1 MLHIWKTLDMID
13 LLIPCY
19 NEDSNV
25 KTLVEQWKT
34 IVLENQNIMVHFI
47 DNGSTDNTLKVL
59 INEISKANLKNL
71 NLIKVPRNKGYGF
84 GIKYGISA
92 TNNKY
97 ICWTHADLQISATD
111 VQSLI
116 KKFLLSEDKDNHIYM
131 GKRQNRK
138 TLDLFFTTMM
148 SVITFICSGFYFKD
162 INAQPKIFARSLVE
176 NLENLP
182 DDFNLDL
189 ALLITSK
196 KAGYGIKL
204 FDLIFHS
211 RAFNLAKGG
220 GSFRGKIILS
230 FSTLSYLFA
239 NISFLKK

>member
-1 MLHIWKTLDMID
+1 MID

-34 IVLENQNIMVHFI
+34 IVLENQNIMVYFI

-59 INEISKANLKNL
+59 INEISKANSKNL
-71 NLIKVPRNKGYGF
+71 NLIKVPKNKGYGF
-84 GIKYGISA
+84 GIKYGISE

-116 KKFLLSEDKDNHIYM
+116 SKFLLSEDKDNYIYM
-131 GKRQNRK
+131 GKRENRK
-138 TLDLFFTTMM
+138 TLDLFFTSMM
-148 SVITFICSGFYFKD
+148 SIITFIFSGFYFKD
-162 INAQPKIFARSLVE
+162 INAQPKIFSRSLVK
-176 NLENLP
+176 NLEKLP

-189 ALLITSK
+189 ALLISSR
-196 KAGYGIKL
+196 KADYKIKL
-204 FDLIFHS
+204 FNLIFYN

-220 GSFRGKIILS
+220 GSIKGKLILS
-230 FSTLSYLFA
+230 FSTLNYLFA
-239 NISFLKK
+239 SISFLKK

>member
-1 MLHIWKTLDMID
+1 MID

-59 INEISKANLKNL
+59 INEISKANSKNL
-71 NLIKVPRNKGYGF
+71 NLIKVPKNKGYGF
-84 GIKYGISA
+84 GIKYGISE

-97 ICWTHADLQISATD
+97 ICWTHADLQISARD

-116 KKFLLSEDKDNHIYM
+116 SKFLLSEDKDNYIYM
-131 GKRQNRK
+131 GKRENRK
-138 TLDLFFTTMM
+138 TLDLFFTSMM
-148 SVITFICSGFYFKD
+148 SIITFIFSGFYFKD
-162 INAQPKIFARSLVE
+162 INAQPKIFSRSLVK
-176 NLENLP
+176 NLEKLP

-189 ALLITSK
+189 ALLISSR
-196 KAGYGIKL
+196 KADYKIKL
-204 FDLIFHS
+204 FNLIFYN

-220 GSFRGKIILS
+220 GSIKGKLILS
-230 FSTLSYLFA
+230 FSTLNYLFA
-239 NISFLKK
+239 SISFLKK

>member
-1 MLHIWKTLDMID
+1 MID
-13 LLIPCY
+13 LLIPY

-59 INEISKANLKNL
+59 INEISKANSKNL
-71 NLIKVPRNKGYGF
+71 NLIKVPKNKGYGF
-84 GIKYGISA
+84 GIKYGISE

-116 KKFLLSEDKDNHIYM
+116 SKFLLSEDKDNYIYM
-131 GKRQNRK
+131 GKRENRK
-138 TLDLFFTTMM
+138 TLDLFFTSMM
-148 SVITFICSGFYFKD
+148 SIITFIFSGFYFKD
-162 INAQPKIFARSLVE
+162 INAQPKIFSRSLVK
-176 NLENLP
+176 NLEKLP

-189 ALLITSK
+189 ALLISSR
-196 KAGYGIKL
+196 KADYKIKL
-204 FDLIFHS
+204 FNLIFYN

-220 GSFRGKIILS
+220 GSIKGKLILS
-230 FSTLSYLFA
+230 FSTLNYLFA
-239 NISFLKK
+239 SISFLKK

>member
-1 MLHIWKTLDMID
+1 MID

-59 INEISKANLKNL
+59 INEISKANSKNL
-71 NLIKVPRNKGYGF
+71 NLIKVPKNKGYGF
-84 GIKYGISA
+84 GIKYGISE

-116 KKFLLSEDKDNHIYM
+116 GKFLLSDDKDNYIYM
-131 GKRQNRK
+131 GKRENRK
-138 TLDLFFTTMM
+138 TLDLFFTSMM
-148 SVITFICSGFYFKD
+148 SIITFIFSGFYFKD
-162 INAQPKIFARSLVE
+162 INAQPKIFSRSLVK
-176 NLENLP
+176 NLEKLP

-189 ALLITSK
+189 ALLISSR
-196 KAGYGIKL
+196 KADYKIKL
-204 FDLIFHS
+204 FNLIFYN

-220 GSFRGKIILS
+220 GSIKGKLILS
-230 FSTLSYLFA
+230 FSTLNYLFA
-239 NISFLKK
+239 SISFLKK

>member
-1 MLHIWKTLDMID
+1 MID

-59 INEISKANLKNL
+59 INEISKSNSKNL
-71 NLIKVPRNKGYGF
+71 NLIKVPKNKGYGF
-84 GIKYGISA
+84 GIKYGISE

-116 KKFLLSEDKDNHIYM
+116 SKFLLSEDKDNYIYM
-131 GKRQNRK
+131 GKRENRK
-138 TLDLFFTTMM
+138 TLDLFFTSMM
-148 SVITFICSGFYFKD
+148 SIITFIFSGFYFKD
-162 INAQPKIFARSLVE
+162 INAQPKIFSRSLVK
-176 NLENLP
+176 NLEKLP

-189 ALLITSK
+189 ALLISSR
-196 KAGYGIKL
+196 KADYKIKL
-204 FDLIFHS
+204 FNLIFYN

-220 GSFRGKIILS
+220 GSIKGKLILS
-230 FSTLSYLFA
+230 FSTLNYLFA
-239 NISFLKK
+239 SISFLKK